1 MDKGRKGS
9 TKNAESRSIGA
20 VASTTLSSGSSSGGK
35 SPSTGGG
42 NSGNADKNNRSASGG
57 SANVS
62 NGTTSRPEGNP
73 FEEEEWDEYPN
84 EALVDNGEP
93 GVPVKALY
101 DYEGA
106 EFDELSFKK
115 GLLFCFYFFSDRF
128 ISFLGLSTDSL
139 RCRGFQLSIAYLL
152 LGDVFEKLEDED
164 EQGWCKGRKDGRVGL
179 YPANYVETVD

>member
-1 MDKGRKGS
+1 M
-9 TKNAESRSIGA
+9 A
-20 VASTTLSSGSSSGGK
+20 ASSTLSSSSGGNK
-35 SPSTGGG
+35 SPGIGGTLGNNGGG
-42 NSGNADKNNRSASGG
+42 DKNNRSASGGG

-115 GLLFCFYFFSDRF
+115 G
-128 ISFLGLSTDSL
+128 
-139 RCRGFQLSIAYLL
+139 
-152 LGDVFEKLEDED
+152 
-164 EQGWCKGRKDGRVGL
+164 
-179 YPANYVETVD
+179 